1 MQRLLKLTICLPI
14 IFAIS
19 QYLWGLLP
27 INCLPISIR
36 LVVNDAT
43 GPAFLTAAII
53 WLSCLLLWR
62 LPLLG
67 CFVRFLFDSNVYLE
81 GTWKGTLHY
90 TYEGEKTKPAY
101 LIIKQ
106 ENAFSISVWLLTD
119 ERISVSRMASIIPYK
134 GIYRLLYEYSVED
147 SPDNKERNPLHTGF
161 CVLNI
166 HSDRENNIVNGLYY
180 TSRNTVGKMTFTQK
194 KRKITMNYQLAEKL
208 FS

>member
-14 IFAIS
+14 LFAIS
-19 QYLWGLLP
+19 QYLWRLLP
-27 INCLPISIR
+27 INFLPISIR

-43 GPAFLTAAII
+43 GPVFLMTALI
-53 WLSCLLLWR
+53 WLSCLFLWR

-67 CFVRFLFDSNVYLE
+67 HFVRFLFGTNIYLE
-81 GTWKGTLHY
+81 GSWKGTLYY

-106 ENAFSISVWLLTD
+106 VNAFSISVWLLTD
-119 ERISVSRMASIIPYK
+119 ERTSVSRTASIIPYE
-134 GIYRLLYEYSVED
+134 GIYRLMYEYSVED

-166 HSDRENNIVNGLYY
+166 HSNGKNKIINGLYY
-180 TSRNTVGKMTFTQK
+180 TSRNTIGKMTFTQK
-194 KRKITMNYQLAEKL
+194 KWKITMDYQLAEEL